1 MKQNRALPGWCGILD
16 GLISEIVEERDGL
29 CPENKAGVDVV
40 SKAPPTPTSSERRHR
55 TREAI
60 ANE

>member
-29 CPENKAGVDVV
+29 CPENKAGVDVILE
-40 SKAPPTPTSSERRHR
+40 APHTSSTEHPPL
-55 TREAI
+55 TKNGGAQ
-60 ANE
+60 